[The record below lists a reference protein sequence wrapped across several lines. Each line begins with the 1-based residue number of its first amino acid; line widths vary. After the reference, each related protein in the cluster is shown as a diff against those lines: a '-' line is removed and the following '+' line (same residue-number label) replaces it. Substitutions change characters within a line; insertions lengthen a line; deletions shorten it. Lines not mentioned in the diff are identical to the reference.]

1 MPAMK
6 TKIDPKTVA
15 KLLRWAA
22 LGAML
27 LAEKLDPQAPGKG
40 RK

>member
-1 MPAMK
+1 MK
-6 TKIDPKTVA
+6 NRIQIDKKTAA

-22 LGAML
+22 LGAMVW
-27 LAEKLDPQAPGKG
+27 AEKLDPQKPGKG